1 METITLDNIYK
12 LMLNF
17 GKLYDII
24 SDEEK
29 KSLIT
34 YLIKE
39 IQIYPNGESEQPL
52 KSIEFNFPIYRDGQ
66 EVRRLLWGKG
76 NTVDTQAVLAKKL
89 NVSVTTVRSWE
100 QEKSSPSHDA
110 LVAICRLYRI
120 SADYLLG
127 LSEVDPAYDP
137 RGNQQRFTEDEWA
150 ALREYEEFLLWK
162 RRKKAKQ

>member
-1 METITLDNIYK
+1 MD
-12 LMLNF
+12 
-17 GKLYDII
+17 
-24 SDEEK
+24 
-29 KSLIT
+29 
-34 YLIKE
+34 
-39 IQIYPNGESEQPL
+39 GERL
-52 KSIEFNFPIYRDGQ
+52 A
-66 EVRRLLWGKG
+66 EVRKDHH
-76 NTVDTQAVLAKKL
+76 DTQAVLAEKL

-137 RGNQQRFTEDEWA
+137 RGNQQRFTDDEWA

-162 RRKKAKQ
+162 RWKKSKQ

>member
-1 METITLDNIYK
+1 MVGERLA
-12 LMLNF
+12 
-17 GKLYDII
+17 
-24 SDEEK
+24 
-29 KSLIT
+29 
-34 YLIKE
+34 E
-39 IQIYPNGESEQPL
+39 IRKDHN
-52 KSIEFNFPIYRDGQ
+52 
-66 EVRRLLWGKG
+66 
-76 NTVDTQAVLAKKL
+76 DTQAVLAKKL

-137 RGNQQRFTEDEWA
+137 RGNQQRFTDDEWA

-162 RRKKAKQ
+162 RRKKARFPVSILYPSMPVVSYYPIGAGMSCWISRTRRMRKVRLFIMRLSGEERNRPASPDRIL